1 MKLSKK
7 NIQQIKAYL
16 ADKPVHKAYLFGS
29 YVRGEG
35 KKGSDVD
42 ILVELD
48 YSQRIGLLFVQMKLD
63 LEELLHKEVDLV
75 SANGVSKYLKP
86 IIDREKELIYAR

>member
-7 NIQQIKAYL
+7 HIQQIKAYL
-16 ADKPVHKAYLFGS
+16 ADKPVNRAYLFGS
-29 YVRGEG
+29 YVRGEA
-35 KKGSDVD
+35 KTGSDVD

-48 YSQRIGLLFVQMKLD
+48 YTQQIGLVFVQMKLD

-86 IIDREKELIYAR
+86 IIDQEKELIYAR

>member
-7 NIQQIKAYL
+7 HIQQIKAYL
-16 ADKPVHKAYLFGS
+16 ADKPVNRAYLFGS
-29 YVRGEG
+29 YVRGEA

-48 YSQRIGLLFVQMKLD
+48 YTQQIGLVFVQMKLD

-75 SANGVSKYLKP
+75 SANGVSKYIKP

>member
-7 NIQQIKAYL
+7 NILQIKEYL
-16 ADKPVHKAYLFGS
+16 ADKPVCRAYLFGS
-29 YVRGEG
+29 YARGEATME
-35 KKGSDVD
+35 SDVD

-48 YSQRIGLLFVQMKLD
+48 YSRQIGLVFIQMKLD
-63 LEELLHKEVDLV
+63 LEALLHKEVDLV

-86 IIDREKELIYAR
+86 IIDLEKQLIYAR